1 MSQRYALGVALL
13 AAALSVGAAGVA
25 SAQDVTYNALPE
37 HDFSKYKTY
46 RWVTVDGAQKIDD
59 ITDKQIMDAIDRQL
73 AAKGLTRTA
82 DDKVDVLVAYQ
93 AAIDQEKQLNA
104 YTSGGYGWGWRG
116 YGYGGGMATTTTT
129 TSTILIGMV
138 NIDVYDAEA
147 KQLVWRGRASKT
159 IDTKANPEKRQKNI
173 DKAMTKLLKNYPPPV
188 KK

>member
-1 MSQRYALGVALL
+1 MSQRYAVGVALL
-13 AAALSVGAAGVA
+13 AAALSVGAGVA

-46 RWVTVDGAQKIDD
+46 RWVTVEGAQKLDEIM
-59 ITDKQIMDAIDRQL
+59 DKQVMDAIDRQL
-73 AAKGLTRTA
+73 ATKGLTKTA
-82 DDKVDVLVAYQ
+82 NDKVDLLVAYQ
-93 AAIDQEKQLNA
+93 AAVDQEKQLNA

-116 YGYGGGMATTTTT
+116 YGYGGGMGTTTAT

-138 NIDVYDAEA
+138 NVDMYDAEA

-159 IDTKANPEKRQKNI
+159 IDANAKPDKRQKNL